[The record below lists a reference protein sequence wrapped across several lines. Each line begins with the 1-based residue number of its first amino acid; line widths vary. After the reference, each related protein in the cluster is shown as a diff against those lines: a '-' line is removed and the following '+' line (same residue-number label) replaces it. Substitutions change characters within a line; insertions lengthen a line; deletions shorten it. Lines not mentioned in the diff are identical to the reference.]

1 MKEVNIMEMT
11 VNVKDCREFVEDSKF
26 SQFLLNNTTDFSV
39 AAWVLSTLLNEL
51 DRYEVDSN

>member
-1 MKEVNIMEMT
+1 MEIT
-11 VNVKDCREFVEDSKF
+11 VNVKDCREFVEDPKF

-51 DRYEVDSN
+51 DKYEVDSN